1 MSDSYTVAP
10 GDSYERIARLMYGDG
25 RMFAE
30 LMAANGG
37 VPLHPGMQ
45 LVLPPKIDNPFVS
58 NEKAAEFG
66 MATAQ
71 QYADMYK
78 AGGGKVN
85 WTKDLA
91 AMNRK
96 WAQDNYYGIAP
107 GLVNGQLPAGYNGAQ
122 VMSGGG
128 TLTGGPTSGLS
139 GTPATKKLD
148 RTGMINK
155 KIPNSDDVSTV
166 LPQGFGPP
174 VPRLK
179 PPVVFQTPQ
188 MSNYG
193 SAKQPNFGTRIYGK
207 VNRPPKIT
215 EKPLFD
221 ASSVIPNPSPKKTIV
236 DASFT
241 TTHGRFNLPPRA
253 TEPSS
258 SPKTTPTSTVPTAS
272 NTLSGGVGNVPKGNA
287 VAKRIPLADDVN
299 LLNQQ
304 LYMVATG
311 QSTKW
316 PDAISGDA
324 LFTLGR
330 ANFMKTQSEIVDW
343 ALENDY
349 VYDMA
354 SDTWKQKSVLPN
366 LLPEISDEDG
376 NVMTLEPASDEW
388 WGGMYGL
395 KQNYY
400 ANNDIYGNNNDTY
413 TGRPTKI
420 DANSI
425 FAGLVNYRY
434 ATG

>member
-107 GLVNGQLPAGYNGAQ
+107 GLVNGQLPTGYNGAQ
-122 VMSGGG
+122 MVSGSG
-128 TLTGGPTSGLS
+128 TLTGGPTGGLS

-155 KIPNSDDVSTV
+155 KIPISDDISTV

-174 VPRLK
+174 APRLK
-179 PPVVFQTPQ
+179 PPVSWQTPQ

-193 SAKQPNFGTRIYGK
+193 SLKTPNWVEKTIIGAQNKLSGAINKQKSQKVIQDFETRRYGK
-207 VNRPPKIT
+207 VNQPPKIV
-215 EKPLFD
+215 EKPLLD
-221 ASSVIPNPSPKKTIV
+221 ASSVIPSP
-236 DASFT
+236 
-241 TTHGRFNLPPRA
+241 
-253 TEPSS
+253 
-258 SPKTTPTSTVPTAS
+258 SPKTTPTNTVPTAS

-287 VAKRIPLADDVN
+287 VAKRLPPADDVN

-400 ANNDIYGNNNDTY
+400 ANNDVYGNSNDTY